1 MAHAL
6 KKFKQLEKKV
16 EDGPSLPPPDLIKP
30 QAVMKK
36 YLNL

>member
-16 EDGPSLPPPDLIKP
+16 EEGPAQPPPELIKP
-30 QAVMKK
+30 QAVM
-36 YLNL
+36 